1 MRKCQRCGC
10 KLDALARSDA
20 RFCSTRCRVAAH
32 RSGNLPAALT
42 QRRAWVR
49 ADGKRPVTTS
59 GRPASSTDRSSWA
72 SFAEVR
78 SSRAGDGFG
87 VMLGDGLGC
96 WDLDHC
102 LDEEGVL
109 APWAREVLDG
119 IGSPVWVE
127 RSMSGTGLHV
137 FVLADEARGFR
148 RGDVEFYSRHRFIRV
163 TGDRFTV

>member
-1 MRKCQRCGC
+1 MRKCDRCGSR
-10 KLDALARSDA
+10 LDVLARSDA

-32 RSGNLPAALT
+32 RAGSLPVELT
-42 QRRAWVR
+42 SRRSWVR
-49 ADGKRPVTTS
+49 ADGKRPIAVE
-59 GRPASSTDRSSWA
+59 GAPASSTDPSSWS

-78 SSRAGDGFG
+78 ASSVGDGFG

-102 LDEEGVL
+102 LDGGKL
-109 APWAREVLDG
+109 APWAREVLDS

-127 RSMSGTGLHV
+127 RSVSGTGLHV

-148 RGDVEFYSRHRFIRV
+148 RGGVEFYSRHRFIRV
-163 TGDRFTV
+163 TGDRFAI